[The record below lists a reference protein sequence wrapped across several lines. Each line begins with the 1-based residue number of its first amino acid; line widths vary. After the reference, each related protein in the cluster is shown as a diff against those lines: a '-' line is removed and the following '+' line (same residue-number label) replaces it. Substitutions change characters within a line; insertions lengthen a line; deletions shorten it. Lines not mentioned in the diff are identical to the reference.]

1 MKFSYYDFN
10 LTVPDDWKLITEKKS
25 ERGKGQ
31 VAFMPPKG
39 DTSVDLLWES
49 LDSYKTKGA
58 TVDAFIDNYFE
69 NLKKNGSLIDL
80 ETYKGELIKYAEHEM
95 ILHEFKYTYRQ
106 MLRRG
111 FTQRVIGIAMYDT
124 HTNRFAILY
133 YKFNAAGKEGYENT
147 VRDILKT
154 FKCTCNETAVHT
166 DSTA

>member
-10 LTVPDDWKLITEKKS
+10 LTVPDDWKLLTEKKS
-25 ERGKGQ
+25 EHGKGQ

-49 LDSYKTKGA
+49 LDLYKSKGA
-58 TVDAFIDNYFE
+58 TVEAFIDNYFE
-69 NLKKNGSLIDL
+69 NLKKNRSLIDL
-80 ETYKGELIKYAEHEM
+80 ETYKGELVKYAEHEM
-95 ILHEFKYTYRQ
+95 LLHEFKYTFHQ

-124 HTNRFAILY
+124 HANRFAILY
-133 YKFNAAGKEGYENT
+133 CKINKGKEGYENT

-154 FKCTCNETAVHT
+154 FKCTCNETAVPT
-166 DSTA
+166 ESMA